1 MSNCCNHDH
10 GHQHGKNHDHQHD
23 HGHEHN
29 HDHAHDHGE
38 AVSTVDNIK
47 PSSLTDAE
55 EAVFFIQKMD
65 CPTEEKLI
73 RERLSNMD
81 GIDAMQFNL
90 IQRELTVQ
98 HRLPTVEPIVATLS
112 ALDMLPR
119 IKSDSLDASAGSDDD
134 HNVSYAIPARKW
146 LMVGVAGIA
155 AIGAEV
161 VAWNSGDER
170 S

>member
-10 GHQHGKNHDHQHD
+10 GHQHGKTHDHQHA
-23 HGHEHN
+23 HEHN

-81 GIDAMQFNL
+81 GIAAMQFNL

-98 HRLPTVEPIVATLS
+98 HRLPSVEPIVTTL
-112 ALDMLPR
+112 A
-119 IKSDSLDASAGSDDD
+119 
-134 HNVSYAIPARKW
+134 
-146 LMVGVAGIA
+146 
-155 AIGAEV
+155 
-161 VAWNSGDER
+161 
-170 S
+170 

>member
-1 MSNCCNHDH
+1 MSNCSHQHHDHKNAHKHDHDH
-10 GHQHGKNHDHQHD
+10 G
-23 HGHEHN
+23 
-29 HDHAHDHGE
+29 AA
-38 AVSTVDNIK
+38 AVDAVDNVRPAHLK
-47 PSSLTDAE
+47 DAE